1 MSNEQYFSPEQP
13 GLNDNKGDKSWMT
26 TILLALF
33 LGPLGIHRFYT
44 GYVWI
49 GVVQLV
55 LTLTGI
61 GSLISVIWALIDLI
75 SIAINKFQDAKGNA
89 LVGENPGCGMI
100 VLIVLGVS
108 ALLAVVGTISSL
120 WSVFLPH

>member
-1 MSNEQYFSPEQP
+1 MDDDYSF
-13 GLNDNKGDKSWMT
+13 
-26 TILLALF
+26 
-33 LGPLGIHRFYT
+33 
-44 GYVWI
+44 

-100 VLIVLGVS
+100 VLILLGVS